1 MTFDLFT
8 KLRIIIYIKAKALQ
22 ESFLRRFFFL
32 FLILILFLSLSHTGT
47 AYRHTAGGR
56 YMVTCG
62 NRDCEKQDPFL
73 KRKSCGQRG
82 PGACASGPFVVVRSA
97 FAYREG
103 PSTLQEHFAS
113 GEGPSFLQEHFA
125 SGEGPSPLQ
134 EHFCIMR
141 K

>member
-47 AYRHTAGGR
+47 VYRHTAGGR

-62 NRDCEKQDPFL
+62 NRDCEKQDPF
-73 KRKSCGQRG
+73 
-82 PGACASGPFVVVRSA
+82 
-97 FAYREG
+97 
-103 PSTLQEHFAS
+103 
-113 GEGPSFLQEHFA
+113 
-125 SGEGPSPLQ
+125 
-134 EHFCIMR
+134 
-141 K
+141 